1 MRVCQFKGRGEG
13 NVAWPVCQNSLG
25 IRNEVVRLRVAE
37 SCLFV
42 MCGNILLI
50 LTSLNHDLVPVCVI
64 VFPE

>member
-1 MRVCQFKGRGEG
+1 MKDESVSVQRLCFFGTEVR
-13 NVAWPVCQNSLG
+13 A

-42 MCGNILLI
+42 MCGTILLI

-64 VFPE
+64 IFPE